1 MKITKGIQQ
10 VATKGVLHGPPGVG
24 KTTLA
29 ASMPNP
35 LILDTEKGARRI
47 DCHRVE
53 VGDWMTLKGTLVELA
68 RESMGY
74 RTIVVD
80 SADWAEELL
89 CLYLATKDEKQR
101 HPDDLPYGQGGVLIA
116 KHFSAMLADCS
127 VLVERGINVV
137 FVAHSVVKRVS
148 PPDLEEAYDRYELKL
163 RPKVAPKL
171 LEWADAVL
179 FANFKTR
186 VVEGEDGKLRGRGGK
201 ERRLF
206 CERSAAWDAKNRFGL
221 PPELPMTIEALAPLF
236 ADAPAPASTP
246 KPKGW
251 RERIAEAA
259 TIEEI
264 HTIQVA
270 VNVAL
275 DNGKL
280 TQDQFNTLCD
290 LLDERAD
297 SLTPED
303 VHHDA
308 PAGA

>member
-1 MKITKGIQQ
+1 MKITRGIQQ
-10 VATKGVLHGPPGVG
+10 VATKGVVHGPPGVG

-29 ASMPNP
+29 AAMPNP
-35 LILDTEKGARRI
+35 LILDTEKGTRRI

-74 RTIVVD
+74 QTIVFD

-127 VLVERGINVV
+127 ALVERGINVV

-171 LEWADAVL
+171 MEWADAVL

-186 VVEGEDGKLRGRGGK
+186 VVECDDGKLRGRGGK

-206 CERSAAWDAKNRFGL
+206 CERSAAFDAKNRYGL

-236 ADAPAPASTP
+236 ADVPAPQPVA
-246 KPKGW
+246 KPKSW
-251 RERIAEAA
+251 RERIADAETVEQLASV
-259 TIEEI
+259 TS
-264 HTIQVA
+264 A
-270 VNVAL
+270 VNESWAA
-275 DNGKL
+275 GKL
-280 TQDQFNTLCD
+280 TDDQVGQ
-290 LLDERAD
+290 LL
-297 SLTPED
+297 SLVAARNSELEPQE
-303 VHHDA
+303 VEA
-308 PAGA
+308 